1 LALLASQTTV
11 LNGDLEPVWSPPTTT
26 VPATTNEDE
35 SPAATDVSTTNT
47 TMPITWETDWEN
59 VVHDL
64 RGDEELYTYFLASLG
79 GRVAGVSQWNFN
91 ALTGAKPPSEV
102 MSVLMEALLLLF
114 LLNYVK
120 VWESQQSSEESSADS
135 GSMSSISMAS
145 VTLYTK
151 QNNSSTKDGW
161 SVEGIHKF
169 QDLKVKVKEDRDS
182 NYGKEFEGRF
192 QRLVKARQLSADQAS
207 RKRKCVSAT
216 VQLSSITNKM
226 SDALSS
232 DEDDN

>member
-26 VPATTNEDE
+26 DAVAATTNEDE

-64 RGDEELYTYFLASLG
+64 RGDEELYTYFLANLG

-120 VWESQQSSEESSADS
+120 VWESQQLSEESSADG
-135 GSMSSISMAS
+135 GSMSSVSMAS
-145 VTLYTK
+145 VHH
-151 QNNSSTKDGW
+151 
-161 SVEGIHKF
+161 SVH
-169 QDLKVKVKEDRDS
+169 
-182 NYGKEFEGRF
+182 
-192 QRLVKARQLSADQAS
+192 QAE
-207 RKRKCVSAT
+207 
-216 VQLSSITNKM
+216 QQQH
-226 SDALSS
+226 
-232 DEDDN
+232 

>member
-26 VPATTNEDE
+26 VAATTNEDE

-120 VWESQQSSEESSADS
+120 VWESQQSSEESSAD
-135 GSMSSISMAS
+135 GRSMHVKRLHGKRHS
-145 VTLYTK
+145 V
-151 QNNSSTKDGW
+151 
-161 SVEGIHKF
+161 H
-169 QDLKVKVKEDRDS
+169 
-182 NYGKEFEGRF
+182 
-192 QRLVKARQLSADQAS
+192 QAE
-207 RKRKCVSAT
+207 
-216 VQLSSITNKM
+216 QQQH
-226 SDALSS
+226 
-232 DEDDN
+232 

>member
-26 VPATTNEDE
+26 VPTTTNEDE

-47 TMPITWETDWEN
+47 TTPITWETDWEN

-64 RGDEELYTYFLASLG
+64 RGDEELYTYFLANLG
-79 GRVAGVSQWNFN
+79 GRFAGVSQWNFN
-91 ALTGAKPPSEV
+91 ALTGVKPPSEV
-102 MSVLMEALLLLF
+102 MSVSMEALLLLF

-120 VWESQQSSEESSADS
+120 VWESQQSSEESSADG
-135 GSMSSISMAS
+135 GSMSSVSMAS

-161 SVEGIHKF
+161 SVEGIRKF

-182 NYGKEFEGRF
+182 NHGKEFEGRF
-192 QRLVKARQLSADQAS
+192 QRLMKARQLSADQAS
-207 RKRKCVSAT
+207 RKRKHVSAT
-216 VQLSSITNKM
+216 TQLSSITNEL
-226 SDALSS
+226 SNASSS
-232 DEDDN
+232 DEGDN